1 MISLIVPCY
10 NEQRRL
16 NIPYWHDLIAK
27 HSDVNFL
34 FVDDGSKDETLK
46 ILNSF
51 ETFPNVKVLAL
62 ESNSGK
68 GEAVRQGFLK
78 VFQRTPLSISLPVI
92 VGFLDCDGAFSHS
105 DILNGIQLSNEVLVQ
120 GNYEALISSRVK
132 MLGRKIERSELRHFI
147 GRLIATLISFG
158 WSESPYDSQSGFKM
172 FLMTDNLERIISK
185 EFKTKWFFD
194 LEILSGLQSGS
205 IYEYPLN
212 EWREINGSHLD
223 FTSAPRI
230 ISEVFK
236 VRNIIKTNRRE
247 WINGSH

>member
-16 NIPYWHDLIAK
+16 SIPYWHNLFLTHA
-27 HSDVNFL
+27 DVNFL

-62 ESNSGK
+62 ISNSGK
-68 GEAVRQGFLK
+68 GEAVRQGFLD
-78 VFQRTPLSISLPVI
+78 VFQRTSLSDTI
-92 VGFLDCDGAFSHS
+92 VGFLDCDGAFGHS
-105 DILNGIQLSNEVLVQ
+105 DILAGIELSHEVLVQ

-147 GRLIATLISFG
+147 GRMIATLISIG
-158 WSESPYDSQSGFKM
+158 WNESPYDSQSGFKM
-172 FLMTDNLERIISK
+172 FLVTDNLQRIFSK

-194 LEILSGLQSGS
+194 LEILSALQSGS

-212 EWREINGSHLD
+212 QWTEINGSHLD

-230 ISEVFK
+230 ISEVLK
-236 VRNIIKTNRRE
+236 IRRIIKTNRKE
-247 WINGSH
+247 WINGPHRG